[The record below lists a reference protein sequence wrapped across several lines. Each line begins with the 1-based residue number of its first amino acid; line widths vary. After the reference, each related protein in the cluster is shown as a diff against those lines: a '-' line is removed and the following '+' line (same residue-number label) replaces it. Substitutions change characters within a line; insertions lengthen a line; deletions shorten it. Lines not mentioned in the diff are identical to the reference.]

1 MSHQYWLSWLLCGL
15 KMQKCVGVEWIDSI
29 PMQMELT
36 NPEIGIN
43 HSVPN
48 AVMGL
53 SIKQWINV
61 FQWIQEKKS
70 TCLRNYIMS
79 FWTIWRTFSNIS
91 ERFWWTKLAR
101 TVKGGCLFAA
111 NQTQFHANPKEADR
125 DSRTERSS
133 PYRYFSIS
141 GNYILNWGG
150 DEFNHRDHNWIL

>member
-1 MSHQYWLSWLLCGL
+1 MNFVWVECV
-15 KMQKCVGVEWIDSI
+15 KMRRRRMNWW
-29 PMQMELT
+29 LT
-36 NPEIGIN
+36 NANGIN
-43 HSVPN
+43 EPWDWDKSFSSKCSNGPIN
-48 AVMGL
+48 ESMI
-53 SIKQWINV
+53 SNV
-61 FQWIQEKKS
+61 FQWILEKS

-79 FWTIWRTFSNIS
+79 FWTNILVWRTFLNIWKGFG
-91 ERFWWTKLAR
+91 RTKLAR
-101 TVKGGCLFAA
+101 TGLKGGLFAA

>member
-1 MSHQYWLSWLLCGL
+1 MNFVWVESA
-15 KMQKCVGVEWIDSI
+15 KMRGRRMNWW
-29 PMQMELT
+29 LT
-36 NPEIGIN
+36 NANGIN
-43 HSVPN
+43 EPWDWDKSFSSKCSNGP
-48 AVMGL
+48 
-53 SIKQWINV
+53 INKTMNQC
-61 FQWIQEKKS
+61 FSMNSRKKS

-79 FWTIWRTFSNIS
+79 FWTIWANIF
-91 ERFWWTKLAR
+91 EHLKGIWPNKTGTNEA
-101 TVKGGCLFAA
+101 KGGLFAA

>member
-1 MSHQYWLSWLLCGL
+1 MP
-15 KMQKCVGVEWIDSI
+15 KCVGVEWIDSI

-61 FQWIQEKKS
+61 FQWIQEKVYVSEK
-70 TCLRNYIMS
+70 LYNELLDDLANIFEH
-79 FWTIWRTFSNIS
+79 FWEILVNETGTNG
-91 ERFWWTKLAR
+91 KG
-101 TVKGGCLFAA
+101 GGCLFVA